1 MQPQRYPSLFQRYFA
16 TALDVFFLIILLVLG
31 VQLMECFV
39 VPTNSPLRHL
49 VILPIVLYEP
59 VLTSKTVTLGQW
71 LFKFRIRDVIYG
83 QKISLVQAY
92 GRWLVKFVLGGISL
106 LTIPND
112 AQRRAIHDKLM
123 ASLAAVV
130 R

>member
-1 MQPQRYPSLFQRYFA
+1 MDKKAYPSLSRRYFA
-16 TALDVFFLIILLVLG
+16 TALDVFFLIFLLVSG
-31 VQLMECFV
+31 VQLMEYFA
-39 VPTNSPLRHL
+39 VPTNSPLWYL

-59 VLTSKTVTLGQW
+59 VLTSKAVTLGQW
-71 LFKFRIRDVIYG
+71 LFKFRIRDVIDG

-123 ASLAAVV
+123 ASVAVV
-130 R
+130 VR